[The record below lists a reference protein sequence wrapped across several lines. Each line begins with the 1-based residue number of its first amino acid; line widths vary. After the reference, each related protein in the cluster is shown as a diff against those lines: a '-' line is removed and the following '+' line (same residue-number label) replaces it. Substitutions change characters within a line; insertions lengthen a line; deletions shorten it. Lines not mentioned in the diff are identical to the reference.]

1 MNVGLVFLGSGNA
14 MMAADFR
21 EQQQLEVPV
30 WVDPKRLTYQHLG
43 FQHSYTMLFNPRLWL
58 NGLRAFKAGF
68 RQTKVQGDPWQQ
80 GGVLVVR
87 RGGEVEWAYASATAG
102 DHPPIDLV
110 LAQAKRAAAAS
121 GGSTAPTDE
130 ASVGVARTS

>member
-1 MNVGLVFLGSGNA
+1 MGVGLVFLGSGNA

-21 EQQQLEVPV
+21 EQQKLDVPV
-30 WVDPKRLTYQHLG
+30 WVDPKRVTYQYLG

-68 RQTKVQGDPWQQ
+68 RQTKTQGDPWQQ

-87 RGGEVEWAYASATAG
+87 RGGALEWAYASATAG
-102 DHPPIDLV
+102 DHPPLDLV
-110 LAQAKRAAAAS
+110 FEQAKKAS
-121 GGSTAPTDE
+121 LGNEGSAVPTLE
-130 ASVGVARTS
+130 NG